1 MLTFQITKG
10 TAEKAQTDIRRVGNR
25 SELNGNWHIFV
36 FVSINVRY
44 MTVKFREISYS
55 VVGFRGGSL
64 DPINLKSAKKF
75 SSEDF
80 SLD

>member
-10 TAEKAQTDIRRVGNR
+10 TAEKVRTDIRRVRNR

-36 FVSINVRY
+36 FDSINVRHT
-44 MTVKFREISYS
+44 TVKFREISYS
-55 VVGFRGGSL
+55 IVGFRGGSL